1 MMKKLTMAAA
11 IAAALS
17 TPGVAQASLVATLEC
32 GLIRI
37 SPPDNDRDPTIKTKV
52 SMVWSPASALNPTDF
67 SVEHY
72 SAAGNVYSRS
82 EQYRSIRLWSNR
94 DSDNWSGVSI
104 RNPALT
110 MVGTVYTERGRTF
123 YVERQ
128 TRTAGDRHQQHLPRR
143 ARGKLLIS
151 EVDARL
157 VRPLGVIFTTQQAP
171 LANRSLQ
178 R

>member
-1 MMKKLTMAAA
+1 MMKKLSVAAA
-11 IAAALS
+11 IASALAA
-17 TPGVAQASLVATLEC
+17 PGVAQASMVSTIEC

-52 SMVWSPASALNPTDF
+52 SMIWSPANDRNPSDF

-82 EQYRSIRLWSNR
+82 EQYRSIRLWTTR

-110 MVGTVYTERGRTF
+110 MVGTVYSERGRTF
-123 YVERQ
+123 YVERVFNNGRLE
-128 TRTAGDRHQQHLPRR
+128 TV
-143 ARGKLLIS
+143 IS
-151 EVDARL
+151 STCRFVQEE
-157 VRPLGVIFTTQQAP
+157 
-171 LANRSLQ
+171 SY
-178 R
+178 

>member
-1 MMKKLTMAAA
+1 MIKKLTMAAV

-17 TPGVAQASLVATLEC
+17 APGVAQASSVATLEC

-37 SPPDNDRDPTIKTKV
+37 SPTDNDRDPTIKTKV
-52 SMVWSPASALNPTDF
+52 NMVWSPASARNPTDF

-82 EQYRSIRLWSNR
+82 EQYRSIRLWSTR

-123 YVERQ
+123 YVERVFKHGRLE
-128 TRTAGDRHQQHLPRR
+128 TVISSTCR
-143 ARGKLLIS
+143 AVPEES
-151 EVDARL
+151 Y
-157 VRPLGVIFTTQQAP
+157 
-171 LANRSLQ
+171 
-178 R
+178 